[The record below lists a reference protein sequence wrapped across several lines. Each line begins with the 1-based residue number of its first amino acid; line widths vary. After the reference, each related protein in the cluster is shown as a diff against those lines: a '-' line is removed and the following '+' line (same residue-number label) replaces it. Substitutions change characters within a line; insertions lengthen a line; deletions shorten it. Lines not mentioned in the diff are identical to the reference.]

1 MVITYY
7 AGALGLLFLVLSV
20 RVIFARRR
28 LGVGF
33 GAVQDS
39 DLERRVRVHANFAEY
54 VPLTL
59 LLIALA
65 EFRGAPPVVIHVLGG
80 LLLAGRL
87 CHAVGVSRP
96 ATDNLGR
103 IVGMAGTQT
112 ALLGAA
118 VLCLTPKLA

>member
-96 ATDNLGR
+96 GTDNLGR

-118 VLCLTPKLA
+118 VLCLAPKLA